1 MADSYKRKP
10 TAEKPKR
17 KINKSK
23 TKVPMQEQP
32 PGDRIFNFDE
42 VPYGYDAEEAVAE
55 SLRCIQC
62 KDKPCVAGCP
72 VGIDIPEFIR
82 LIGEREYE
90 AALREIKKMNFLP
103 AICGRV
109 CPQEDQCELVCR
121 LNKPD
126 KGREPGSIGRLERF
140 LGDYALEHNL
150 EILPDI
156 DPPTGKK
163 VAVIGSGPAGLT
175 TASDLIQRGH
185 EVTVFEALHK
195 PGGVLFYGIPEFR
208 MPKRILAKEIDG
220 LKSMGVKFVMNYPV
234 GKAEPLDDLRNRF
247 DATFIGTGAG
257 LPWFLNIPGENLN
270 GVYSANEFL
279 TRVNLM
285 AAWRFPDDADTP
297 VKKIKRIAVIGAGNT
312 AMDSA
317 RTSKRLQP
325 DVVYLVYRRSR
336 LEMPARIE
344 EIHHAEQEGIE
355 FNLLHSPVEIVD
367 DGTGCVG
374 AIRCQEMELGEPDDS
389 GRRRPVP
396 IEGRVKEF
404 AVDTVV
410 IAIGQGPNPLLLA
423 DCPDLAR
430 HPKKGT
436 VVADEQTMQ
445 TSYRD
450 VFAGG
455 DIVTGGATVI
465 LAMGAGRKAA
475 NAMHRFLMTGDARPP
490 AEEEQPESGCPVA
503 D

>member
-1 MADSYKRKP
+1 MADKP
-10 TAEKPKR
+10 QKPKR
-17 KINKSK
+17 NINKSK
-23 TKVPMQEQP
+23 TKTPMREQSP
-32 PGDRIFNFDE
+32 EERIYNFEE
-42 VPYGYDAEEAVAE
+42 VPLGYTENEAVSEA
-55 SLRCIQC
+55 LRCIQC
-62 KDKPCVAGCP
+62 KKEPCIPGCP
-72 VGIDIPEFIR
+72 VGVDIPAFMR
-82 LIGEREYE
+82 LMGERHFE
-90 AALREIKKMNFLP
+90 AALRLIKEKNFLP

-109 CPQEDQCELVCR
+109 CPQEDQCELVCT

-126 KGREPGSIGRLERF
+126 KGREPGGIGRVERF
-140 LGDYALEHNL
+140 IGDYAMEHGLN
-150 EILPDI
+150 ILPDI

-163 VAVIGSGPAGLT
+163 VAIIGSGPAGLT
-175 TASDLIQRGH
+175 CASDLIQRGH
-185 EVTVFEALHK
+185 QVTVFEALHR

-208 MPKRILAKEIDG
+208 LPKKILLKEIDG
-220 LKSMGVKFVMNYPV
+220 LKEMGVEFVMNYPV
-234 GKAEPLDDLRNRF
+234 GKAESLESIRRRF

-285 AAWRFPDDADTP
+285 GGYKFPEGADTP
-297 VKKIKRIAVIGAGNT
+297 VKQIKRIAVIGAGNT

-317 RTSKRLQP
+317 RTAKRLQP
-325 DVVYLVYRRSR
+325 EIVYLVYRRSR

-344 EIHHAEQEGIE
+344 EIEHAEQEGIE
-355 FNLLHSPVEIVD
+355 FHLLHSPTEIID
-367 DGTGCVG
+367 DGKGAVA
-374 AIRCQEMELGEPDDS
+374 AIRCQEMELGEPDAS

-396 IEGRVKEF
+396 IEGRTKEF

-410 IAIGQGPNPLLLA
+410 MAIGQGPNPLLLA
-423 DCPDLAR
+423 DCPDLER
-430 HPKKGT
+430 NPKRGT
-436 VVADEQTMQ
+436 ILVDEETMQ
-445 TSYRD
+445 TSWPD

-475 NAMHRFLMTGDARPP
+475 TAMHRYLSTGQAKPEPSEAEPEPVEESSQP
-490 AEEEQPESGCPVA
+490 A

>member
-1 MADSYKRKP
+1 MADQAAK
-10 TAEKPKR
+10 KPKR

-23 TKVPMQEQP
+23 TKVPMREQRP
-32 PGDRIFNFDE
+32 EDRIYNFEE
-42 VPYGYDAEEAVAE
+42 VPLGYTEEEAVAE
-55 SLRCIQC
+55 SMRCIQC
-62 KDKPCVAGCP
+62 KDKKCIPGCP
-72 VGIDIPEFIR
+72 VGIDIPAFIN
-82 LIGEREYE
+82 LVGERKFED
-90 AALREIKKMNFLP
+90 ALRKIKEKNFLP

-109 CPQEDQCELVCR
+109 CPQEDQCELVCT

-126 KGREPGSIGRLERF
+126 KGRQPGAIGRLERF
-140 LGDYALEHNL
+140 LGDYAMEHGL
-150 EILPDI
+150 DILPEI
-156 DPPTGKK
+156 EAPTGKK
-163 VAVIGSGPAGLT
+163 VAVIGSGPSGLT
-175 TASDLIQRGH
+175 VASDLIQKGH
-185 EVTVFEALHK
+185 QVTVFEALHK

-208 MPKRILAKEIDG
+208 MPKAILVKEIEG
-220 LKSMGVKFVMNYPV
+220 LKQMGVEFVMNYPV
-234 GKAEPLDDLRNRF
+234 GKAEPLNSIRERF

-279 TRVNLM
+279 TRLNLM
-285 AAWRFPDDADTP
+285 GAWQFPDRSDTP

-317 RTSKRLQP
+317 RTAKRLDP

-344 EIHHAEQEGIE
+344 EIHHAEEEGIE
-355 FNLLHSPVEIVD
+355 LHLLHSPVEIVD
-367 DGTGCVG
+367 DGTGAVG
-374 AIRCQEMELGEPDDS
+374 AIICQEMELGEPDSS

-410 IAIGQGPNPLLLA
+410 MAIGQGPNPILVA
-423 DCPDLAR
+423 DCPELER

-436 VVADEQTMQ
+436 IVVDERIMQ
-445 TSYRD
+445 SSLPD

-465 LAMGAGRKAA
+465 LAMGAGRVAA
-475 NAMHRFLMTGDARPP
+475 DAMHRFLTTGTAEPAPGEEIKPP
-490 AEEEQPESGCPVA
+490 CTVDSE
-503 D
+503 